1 MTINYNIIYLYVLLL
16 EQNKYYIGIT
26 YTLEKRLRKHFITN
40 NGSVFTKE
48 YMPIKIIEIIK
59 FIDIDYVNV
68 LLYENVYTIFYS
80 NIYNIQN
87 VAGGSFVFVDDNR
100 RKENINGWIQN
111 RNININEIVKK
122 INTFEKIDI
131 KTLQNDIDILK
142 NLSKKKQESYYNSI
156 DYKEKF
162 KNQLKLF

>member
-26 YTLEKRLRKHFITN
+26 YTLEKILRKHFLTN
-40 NGSVFTKE
+40 KGSVFTKE
-48 YMPIKIIEIIK
+48 YKPIKILEIIK
-59 FIDIDYVNV
+59 FINLDYVNA

-80 NIYNIQN
+80 NIYSIEN
-87 VAGGSFVFVDDNR
+87 VAGGSFVFIDDNR
-100 RKENINGWIQN
+100 RKENINGYIQN

-131 KTLQNDIDILK
+131 KIIQNDIDILK
-142 NLSKKKQESYYNSI
+142 NLSKKKQESFYNSI
-156 DYKEKF
+156 DYKEKL